1 MSLSKTSLPRA
12 GSLKELIARDITGVF
27 MNVNDFCDNLNIQ
40 IGRKKFNVIGSLQS
54 NTVTNNSG
62 NSSPLQSDAWTLYI
76 KYPLLDDLDA
86 TQPELLSAGQRIII
100 TNREQPDVAMSFTI
114 VSVSDEMGLARV
126 NLNCNTGR

>member
-1 MSLSKTSLPRA
+1 M
-12 GSLKELIARDITGVF
+12 SLKELIARDITGIF

-40 IGRKKFNVIGSLQS
+40 IGRKKYNVIGSLQS

-76 KYPLLDDLDA
+76 KYPLIDDL
-86 TQPELLSAGQRIII
+86 TENENILSAGQRIII

-114 VSVSDEMGLARV
+114 VSVSDEMGLATIQLS
-126 NLNCNTGR
+126 NASGR

>member
-1 MSLSKTSLPRA
+1 M
-12 GSLKELIARDITGVF
+12 SLKELIARDITGIF
-27 MNVNDFCDNLNIQ
+27 MNVNDFCDNLTLQ

-62 NSSPLQSDAWTLYI
+62 NSSPLQSDAWVLYI

-86 TQPELLSAGQRIII
+86 ENILSTGQRIII

-114 VSVSDEMGLARV
+114 VSVSDEMGLATV
-126 NLNCNTGR
+126 QLNSATGR

>member
-1 MSLSKTSLPRA
+1 M
-12 GSLKELIARDITGVF
+12 SLKELIARDITGIF

-76 KYPLLDDLDA
+76 KYPLLDGLDA
-86 TQPELLSAGQRIII
+86 ENILSAGQRIII
-100 TNREQPDVAMSFTI
+100 SNGENIKDMAFTI
-114 VSVSDEMGLARV
+114 VSVSDEMGLATV
-126 NLNCNTGR
+126 QLSTSTGR

>member
-1 MSLSKTSLPRA
+1 M
-12 GSLKELIARDITGVF
+12 SLKELIARDITGIF

-76 KYPLLDDLDA
+76 KYPLIDDLEA
-86 TQPELLSAGQRIII
+86 ENILSAGQRIII
-100 TNREQPDVAMSFTI
+100 TNREQPDVAMAFTI
-114 VSVSDEMGLARV
+114 VSVSDEMGIATI
-126 NLNCNTGR
+126 NLTNNNGR

>member
-1 MSLSKTSLPRA
+1 M
-12 GSLKELIARDITGVF
+12 SLKELIARDITGIF

-40 IGRKKFNVIGSLQS
+40 IGRKKYNVIGSLQS

-62 NSSPLQSDAWTLYI
+62 SNASPLQSDTWVLYI
-76 KYPLLDDLDA
+76 KYPLLDDLET

-100 TNREQPDVAMSFTI
+100 SNNENIKDMAFTI

-126 NLNCNTGR
+126 NLNCNAGR

>member
-1 MSLSKTSLPRA
+1 M
-12 GSLKELIARDITGVF
+12 SLKELIARDITGIF

-62 NSSPLQSDAWTLYI
+62 NSSPLQSDTWVLYI

-86 TQPELLSAGQRIII
+86 ENILSAGQRIII

-114 VSVSDEMGLARV
+114 VSVSDELGLATIQLS
-126 NLNCNTGR
+126 NASGR

>member
-1 MSLSKTSLPRA
+1 M
-12 GSLKELIARDITGVF
+12 SLKELIARDITGIF

-62 NSSPLQSDAWTLYI
+62 NSSPLQSDTWVLYI
-76 KYPLLDDLDA
+76 KYPLIDDLDA

-114 VSVSDEMGLARV
+114 VSVSDELGLATIQLS
-126 NLNCNTGR
+126 NASGR

>member
-1 MSLSKTSLPRA
+1 M
-12 GSLKELIARDITGVF
+12 SLKELIARDITGIF

-76 KYPLLDDLDA
+76 KYPLLDDLA
-86 TQPELLSAGQRIII
+86 TTTDEAILSTGQRIII
-100 TNREQPDVAMSFTI
+100 SSRDSGLKDASFTI
-114 VSVSDEMGLARV
+114 VSVSDEMGLATIQ
-126 NLNCNTGR
+126 LSNTSGR

>member
-1 MSLSKTSLPRA
+1 M
-12 GSLKELIARDITGVF
+12 SLKELIARDITGIF

-62 NSSPLQSDAWTLYI
+62 NSSPLQSDTWVLYI
-76 KYPLLDDLDA
+76 KYPLLDDLDSDNI
-86 TQPELLSAGQRIII
+86 LSAGQRIII
-100 TNREQPDVAMSFTI
+100 SSKDSNIKDMAFTI

>member
-1 MSLSKTSLPRA
+1 M
-12 GSLKELIARDITGVF
+12 SLKELIARDITGIF

-62 NSSPLQSDAWTLYI
+62 SNASPLQSDTWVLYI
-76 KYPLLDDLDA
+76 KYPLLDDLEA
-86 TQPELLSAGQRIII
+86 ENILSSGQRIII
-100 TNREQPDVAMSFTI
+100 TNREHPDVAMSFTI

-126 NLNCNTGR
+126 NLNCNVGR

>member
-1 MSLSKTSLPRA
+1 M
-12 GSLKELIARDITGVF
+12 SLKELIARDITGIF
-27 MNVNDFCDNLNIQ
+27 MNVSDFCDNLNIQ

-86 TQPELLSAGQRIII
+86 AQPELLSAGQRIII

-114 VSVSDEMGLARV
+114 VSVSDEMGLATIQLS
-126 NLNCNTGR
+126 NASGR

>member
-1 MSLSKTSLPRA
+1 MSSSKRSLPRA
-12 GSLKELIARDITGVF
+12 GSLKELIARDITGIF

-62 NSSPLQSDAWTLYI
+62 NSSPLQSDAWVLYI
-76 KYPLLDDLDA
+76 KYPLLDDLN
-86 TQPELLSAGQRIII
+86 TENILSAGQRIII

-114 VSVSDEMGLARV
+114 VSVSDEMGLATV
-126 NLNCNTGR
+126 QLSTSTGR

>member
-1 MSLSKTSLPRA
+1 M
-12 GSLKELIARDITGVF
+12 SLKELIARDITGIF

-62 NSSPLQSDAWTLYI
+62 NSSPLQSDTWVLYI

-86 TQPELLSAGQRIII
+86 ENILSAGQRIII
-100 TNREQPDVAMSFTI
+100 SSLYNNIKDMAFTI
-114 VSVSDEMGLARV
+114 VSVSDEMGLATIQ
-126 NLNCNTGR
+126 LSTSTGR